1 MPQLSSDSISNIW
14 GIAPTFV
21 ATIGHPHAIAS
32 NITLGN
38 PSVYEGSTKIAAVN
52 ISLITSSWGSDPIIY
67 NSEVNIK
74 DEINKFVNL
83 LKLHYNDKKIILYN
97 ERYTSKIAQYCI
109 SLSNK
114 KKSNRRDKNE
124 IDMISASLILNSYLD
139 SIKFKLN

>member
-1 MPQLSSDSISNIW
+1 MPRIMCFDYGLRRI
-14 GIAPTFV
+14 GIAVTDTSKTISFPLCTVNSLDIVKFIDEYLQKEKVDTFIV
-21 ATIGHPHAIAS
+21 G
-32 NITLGN
+32 
-38 PSVYEGSTKIAAVN
+38 
-52 ISLITSSWGSDPIIY
+52 DPIIY

-83 LKLHYNDKKIILYN
+83 LKMHYNDKKIILYN

-109 SLSNK
+109 SLSNR
-114 KKSNRRDKNE
+114 KKSDRRNKNE